1 MSTSEN
7 TGKIV
12 IVIAKH
18 KFDTKPYGSFV
29 QWEIYLN
36 VKQNLTNNTEFFV
49 IYEVFKSIWLLF
61 PSCKI

>member
-36 VKQNLTNNTEFFV
+36 VKQNLTNNTEFSV
-49 IYEVFKSIWLLF
+49 IYEVFKSI
-61 PSCKI
+61 